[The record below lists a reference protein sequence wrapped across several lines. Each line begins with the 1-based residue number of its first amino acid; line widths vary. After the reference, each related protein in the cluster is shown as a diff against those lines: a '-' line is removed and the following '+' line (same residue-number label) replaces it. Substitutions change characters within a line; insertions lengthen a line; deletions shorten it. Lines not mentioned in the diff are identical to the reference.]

1 MKKYYLHNGTE
12 NIGPLDLDELKA
24 KAITKN
30 TQVWCDGMEDWKNVG
45 EVEELK
51 KHFVSCS
58 STNNKK
64 D

>member
-30 TQVWCDGMEDWKNVG
+30 TQVWCDGMEDWKMQ
-45 EVEELK
+45 EK
-51 KHFVSCS
+51 
-58 STNNKK
+58 
-64 D
+64 